1 LDDANR
7 TWVDIDVLLDVIVEA
22 DTFQIHARVRTRRTY
37 LPMVEELES
46 EEFLGQEQEVQ
57 VQEVPVDTREVSVDP
72 NDLVFD
78 HEFSEY
84 SRADYYD
91 YEENLD

>member
-1 LDDANR
+1 LDNANR
-7 TWVDIDVLLDVIVEA
+7 TWVNVDVLLDIIVEVN
-22 DTFQIHARVRTRRTY
+22 TFQIHARVRTRRTY
-37 LPMVEELES
+37 LPTVEELES
-46 EEFLGQEQEVQ
+46 EEFLGQEQEVE
-57 VQEVPVDTREVSVDP
+57 VQEVPVETREVSVDP
-72 NDLVFD
+72 NDLVFE

>member
-7 TWVDIDVLLDVIVEA
+7 TWVNIDVLLNIIVEA
-22 DTFQIHARVRTRRTY
+22 NTFQIHARVRTRRTY
-37 LPMVEELES
+37 LPIVEELES

-57 VQEVPVDTREVSVDP
+57 EVPVNTREVSIDP
-72 NDLVFD
+72 NDLVFE
-78 HEFSEY
+78 HKFSKY

>member
-7 TWVDIDVLLDVIVEA
+7 TWVDIDVLLDVIMEA
-22 DTFQIHARVRTRRTY
+22 DTFQINARVRTRRTY

-46 EEFLGQEQEVQ
+46 EEFLGQEQEVK

-72 NDLVFD
+72 NDLVFE

>member
-1 LDDANR
+1 
-7 TWVDIDVLLDVIVEA
+7 VEA
-22 DTFQIHARVRTRRTY
+22 DTFQISARVRTRRTY
-37 LPMVEELES
+37 LLTVEELES

-57 VQEVPVDTREVSVDP
+57 VQEVPEVTREVSVDP
-72 NDLVFD
+72 NDLVFE

-84 SRADYYD
+84 SRTDYYD